1 MKKTTKLLALVCAML
16 MLGSVLAGCSSTPA
30 PAASA
35 EATAAPEES
44 AAAEATAAPEESA
57 AAEGT
62 ASATPTLDAIR
73 ERGQLILGTE
83 STYPPFEFIVIEN
96 GQSVGAVVARTGN
109 QSGGEEHLDI
119 LGAGFDVMLA
129 QKIAEK
135 LGVTLVTSEM
145 AFDSLIPAIQ
155 AGTIDIAASMTP
167 TDERKQA
174 VDFSENYYETSNVF
188 LVRKG
193 EEGNFTSA
201 ESFDGKTIGA
211 QVGTA
216 QNDLVVNDM
225 TNAQSLLLPKVTT
238 LVQELKTGNI
248 DAICMEKPAGD
259 IYAAAYPDLVIADYV
274 VADAAGG
281 VAFPA
286 AKGQDD
292 LIAFINETIEEL
304 KASGELEKLYQEACA
319 QAIDQLSE

>member
-30 PAASA
+30 PSASA

-44 AAAEATAAPEESA
+44 AAAEATAASEESA

-96 GQSVGAVVARTGN
+96 GQSV
-109 QSGGEEHLDI
+109 
-119 LGAGFDVMLA
+119 GAGFDVMLA

>member
-30 PAASA
+30 PSASA

-44 AAAEATAAPEESA
+44 VAAEATTAPEESA

-96 GQSVGAVVARTGN
+96 GQSVGA
-109 QSGGEEHLDI
+109 
-119 LGAGFDVMLA
+119 GFDVMLA
-129 QKIAEK
+129 QKIADK

>member
-30 PAASA
+30 PSASA

-96 GQSVGAVVARTGN
+96 GQSV
-109 QSGGEEHLDI
+109 
-119 LGAGFDVMLA
+119 GAGFDVMLA

-259 IYAAAYPDLVIADYV
+259 IYAAAYPDLILADYV

>member
-16 MLGSVLAGCSSTPA
+16 MLGSVLAGCSSPPA
-30 PAASA
+30 PSASA

-57 AAEGT
+57 AAEST

-96 GQSVGAVVARTGN
+96 GQSV
-109 QSGGEEHLDI
+109 
-119 LGAGFDVMLA
+119 GAGFDVMLA

>member
-30 PAASA
+30 PSASA

-44 AAAEATAAPEESA
+44 VAAEATAAPEESA

-96 GQSVGAVVARTGN
+96 GQSVGA
-109 QSGGEEHLDI
+109 
-119 LGAGFDVMLA
+119 GFDVLLA

>member
-30 PAASA
+30 PSASA

-44 AAAEATAAPEESA
+44 VAAEATAVPEESA

-96 GQSVGAVVARTGN
+96 GQSV
-109 QSGGEEHLDI
+109 
-119 LGAGFDVMLA
+119 GAGFDVMLA

>member
-30 PAASA
+30 PSASA
-35 EATAAPEES
+35 EATADPEES

-96 GQSVGAVVARTGN
+96 GQSV
-109 QSGGEEHLDI
+109 
-119 LGAGFDVMLA
+119 GAGFDVMLA

-188 LVRKG
+188 LVRKS

>member
-30 PAASA
+30 PSASA

-83 STYPPFEFIVIEN
+83 STYPPFEFIIIEN
-96 GQSVGAVVARTGN
+96 GQSV
-109 QSGGEEHLDI
+109 
-119 LGAGFDVMLA
+119 GAGFDVMLA

-248 DAICMEKPAGD
+248 DAICMEKPVGD
-259 IYAAAYPDLVIADYV
+259 IYAAAYPDLILADYE

-304 KASGELEKLYQEACA
+304 KASGELDKLYQEACA
-319 QAIDQLSE
+319 QAIDQLGE

>member
-30 PAASA
+30 PSASA

-96 GQSVGAVVARTGN
+96 GQSVGA
-109 QSGGEEHLDI
+109 
-119 LGAGFDVMLA
+119 GFDVMLA

-155 AGTIDIAASMTP
+155 TGTIDIAASMTP

-248 DAICMEKPAGD
+248 DAICMEKPTGD

>member
-30 PAASA
+30 PSAPA
-35 EATAAPEES
+35 EATVAPEES

-96 GQSVGAVVARTGN
+96 GQSV
-109 QSGGEEHLDI
+109 
-119 LGAGFDVMLA
+119 GAGFDVMLA

>member
-30 PAASA
+30 PSASA

-96 GQSVGAVVARTGN
+96 GQSV
-109 QSGGEEHLDI
+109 
-119 LGAGFDVMLA
+119 GAGFDVMLA

-259 IYAAAYPDLVIADYV
+259 IYAAAYPDLVIANYV

>member
-30 PAASA
+30 PSASA

-96 GQSVGAVVARTGN
+96 GQSV
-109 QSGGEEHLDI
+109 
-119 LGAGFDVMLA
+119 GAGFDVMLA

-304 KASGELEKLYQEACA
+304 KASGELEKL
-319 QAIDQLSE
+319 

>member
-30 PAASA
+30 PSASA

-83 STYPPFEFIVIEN
+83 STYPPFEFIIIEN
-96 GQSVGAVVARTGN
+96 GQSV
-109 QSGGEEHLDI
+109 
-119 LGAGFDVMLA
+119 GAGFDVMLA

-248 DAICMEKPAGD
+248 DAICMEKPVGD
-259 IYAAAYPDLVIADYV
+259 IYIAAYPDLTLAEYE

-304 KASGELEKLYQEACA
+304 KASGELDKLYQEACA
-319 QAIDQLSE
+319 QAIDQLGE

>member
-30 PAASA
+30 PSASA

-44 AAAEATAAPEESA
+44 AAVEATAAPEESA

-96 GQSVGAVVARTGN
+96 GQSV
-109 QSGGEEHLDI
+109 
-119 LGAGFDVMLA
+119 GAGFDVMLA

>member
-30 PAASA
+30 PSASA

-96 GQSVGAVVARTGN
+96 GQSG
-109 QSGGEEHLDI
+109 
-119 LGAGFDVMLA
+119 GAGFDVMLA

>member
-30 PAASA
+30 PSASA

-57 AAEGT
+57 ATEGT

-96 GQSVGAVVARTGN
+96 GQSVGA
-109 QSGGEEHLDI
+109 
-119 LGAGFDVMLA
+119 GFDVMLA
-129 QKIAEK
+129 QKIADK

-259 IYAAAYPDLVIADYV
+259 IYAAAYPDLVIANYV
-274 VADAAGG
+274 VEDAAGG

>member
-16 MLGSVLAGCSSTPA
+16 MLGSVLAGCASTPA
-30 PAASA
+30 PSASA

-96 GQSVGAVVARTGN
+96 GQSV
-109 QSGGEEHLDI
+109 
-119 LGAGFDVMLA
+119 GAGFDVMLA

-248 DAICMEKPAGD
+248 DAICMEKPTGD
-259 IYAAAYPDLVIADYV
+259 IYAAAYPDLAIADYV

>member
-30 PAASA
+30 PSASA

-83 STYPPFEFIVIEN
+83 STYPPFEFIIIEN
-96 GQSVGAVVARTGN
+96 GQSV
-109 QSGGEEHLDI
+109 
-119 LGAGFDVMLA
+119 GAGFDVMLA

-248 DAICMEKPAGD
+248 DAICMEKPTGD
-259 IYAAAYPDLVIADYV
+259 IYAAAYPDLILADYV

>member
-16 MLGSVLAGCSSTPA
+16 MLGGVLAGCSSTPA
-30 PAASA
+30 PSASA

-44 AAAEATAAPEESA
+44 AATEATAAPEESA

-96 GQSVGAVVARTGN
+96 GQSV
-109 QSGGEEHLDI
+109 
-119 LGAGFDVMLA
+119 GAGFDVMLA

-248 DAICMEKPAGD
+248 DAICMEKPTGD

>member
-30 PAASA
+30 PSASA

-96 GQSVGAVVARTGN
+96 GQSV
-109 QSGGEEHLDI
+109 
-119 LGAGFDVMLA
+119 GAGFDVMLA

-248 DAICMEKPAGD
+248 DAICMEKPVGD
-259 IYAAAYPDLVIADYV
+259 IYIAAYPDLTLAEYE

-304 KASGELEKLYQEACA
+304 KASGELDKLYQEACA
-319 QAIDQLSE
+319 QAIDQLGE

>member
-30 PAASA
+30 PSASA

-44 AAAEATAAPEESA
+44 VAVEATAAPEESA

-96 GQSVGAVVARTGN
+96 GQSV
-109 QSGGEEHLDI
+109 
-119 LGAGFDVMLA
+119 GAGFDVMLA

>member
-30 PAASA
+30 PSASA
-35 EATAAPEES
+35 EATVAPEES

-83 STYPPFEFIVIEN
+83 STYPPFEFIIIEN
-96 GQSVGAVVARTGN
+96 GQSV
-109 QSGGEEHLDI
+109 
-119 LGAGFDVMLA
+119 GAGFDVMLA

-193 EEGNFTSA
+193 EEANFTSA

-248 DAICMEKPAGD
+248 DAICMEKPVGD
-259 IYAAAYPDLVIADYV
+259 IYIAAYPDLALAEYE

-304 KASGELEKLYQEACA
+304 KASGELDKLYQEACA
-319 QAIDQLSE
+319 QAIDQLGE

>member
-30 PAASA
+30 PSASA

-96 GQSVGAVVARTGN
+96 GQSV
-109 QSGGEEHLDI
+109 
-119 LGAGFDVMLA
+119 GAGFDVMLA

-248 DAICMEKPAGD
+248 DAICMEKPTGD

>member
-30 PAASA
+30 PSASA

-44 AAAEATAAPEESA
+44 AAVEATAAPEESA

-96 GQSVGAVVARTGN
+96 GQSVGA
-109 QSGGEEHLDI
+109 
-119 LGAGFDVMLA
+119 GFDVMLA
-129 QKIAEK
+129 QKIADK

>member
-30 PAASA
+30 PSASA

-44 AAAEATAAPEESA
+44 AAVEATAAPEESA

-96 GQSVGAVVARTGN
+96 GQSV
-109 QSGGEEHLDI
+109 
-119 LGAGFDVMLA
+119 GAGFDVMLA

-188 LVRKG
+188 LVRKD

>member
-30 PAASA
+30 PSASA
-35 EATAAPEES
+35 EATAAPKES

-96 GQSVGAVVARTGN
+96 GQSV
-109 QSGGEEHLDI
+109 
-119 LGAGFDVMLA
+119 GAGFDVMLA

>member
-30 PAASA
+30 PSASA

-44 AAAEATAAPEESA
+44 ASAEATAAPEESA

-96 GQSVGAVVARTGN
+96 GQSV
-109 QSGGEEHLDI
+109 
-119 LGAGFDVMLA
+119 GAGFDVMLA

>member
-16 MLGSVLAGCSSTPA
+16 MLSSVLVGCSSTPA
-30 PAASA
+30 PSASA

-96 GQSVGAVVARTGN
+96 GQSV
-109 QSGGEEHLDI
+109 
-119 LGAGFDVMLA
+119 GAGFDVMLA

-248 DAICMEKPAGD
+248 DAICMEKPTGD

>member
-1 MKKTTKLLALVCAML
+1 MKKATKLLALVCAML

-30 PAASA
+30 PSASA

-83 STYPPFEFIVIEN
+83 STYPPFEFIIIEN
-96 GQSVGAVVARTGN
+96 GQSV
-109 QSGGEEHLDI
+109 
-119 LGAGFDVMLA
+119 GAGFDVMLA

-259 IYAAAYPDLVIADYV
+259 IYAAAYPDLILADYV

>member
-30 PAASA
+30 PSASA

-44 AAAEATAAPEESA
+44 AAVEATAAPEESA

-96 GQSVGAVVARTGN
+96 GQSV
-109 QSGGEEHLDI
+109 
-119 LGAGFDVMLA
+119 GAGFDVMLA

-248 DAICMEKPAGD
+248 DAICMEKPTGD

>member
-30 PAASA
+30 PSASA

-44 AAAEATAAPEESA
+44 VTAEATAAPEESA

-96 GQSVGAVVARTGN
+96 GQSV
-109 QSGGEEHLDI
+109 
-119 LGAGFDVMLA
+119 GAGFDVMLA

>member
-1 MKKTTKLLALVCAML
+1 
-16 MLGSVLAGCSSTPA
+16 
-30 PAASA
+30 
-35 EATAAPEES
+35 
-44 AAAEATAAPEESA
+44 
-57 AAEGT
+57 
-62 ASATPTLDAIR
+62 
-73 ERGQLILGTE
+73 
-83 STYPPFEFIVIEN
+83 
-96 GQSVGAVVARTGN
+96 
-109 QSGGEEHLDI
+109 
-119 LGAGFDVMLA
+119 MLA

-248 DAICMEKPAGD
+248 DAICMEKPTGD

>member
-30 PAASA
+30 PSASA

-44 AAAEATAAPEESA
+44 AAVEATAAPEESA

-96 GQSVGAVVARTGN
+96 GQS
-109 QSGGEEHLDI
+109 I
-119 LGAGFDVMLA
+119 GAGFDVMLA

>member
-30 PAASA
+30 PSASV

-44 AAAEATAAPEESA
+44 AVAEATAAPEESA

-96 GQSVGAVVARTGN
+96 GQSV
-109 QSGGEEHLDI
+109 
-119 LGAGFDVMLA
+119 GAGFDVMLA

>member
-30 PAASA
+30 PSASA

-44 AAAEATAAPEESA
+44 VAAEATAAPEESA

-96 GQSVGAVVARTGN
+96 GQS
-109 QSGGEEHLDI
+109 I
-119 LGAGFDVMLA
+119 GAGFDVMLA

>member
-16 MLGSVLAGCSSTPA
+16 MLGSVLAGCASTPA
-30 PAASA
+30 PSASA

-57 AAEGT
+57 AAQDT

-96 GQSVGAVVARTGN
+96 GQSV
-109 QSGGEEHLDI
+109 
-119 LGAGFDVMLA
+119 GAGFDVMLA

>member
-30 PAASA
+30 PSASV

-96 GQSVGAVVARTGN
+96 GQSV
-109 QSGGEEHLDI
+109 
-119 LGAGFDVMLA
+119 GAGFDVMLA

>member
-30 PAASA
+30 PSASA

-44 AAAEATAAPEESA
+44 VAAEATAAPEEST

-96 GQSVGAVVARTGN
+96 GQSV
-109 QSGGEEHLDI
+109 
-119 LGAGFDVMLA
+119 GAGFDVMLA

>member
-30 PAASA
+30 PSASA

-57 AAEGT
+57 AAEST

-96 GQSVGAVVARTGN
+96 GQSV
-109 QSGGEEHLDI
+109 
-119 LGAGFDVMLA
+119 GAGFDVMLA